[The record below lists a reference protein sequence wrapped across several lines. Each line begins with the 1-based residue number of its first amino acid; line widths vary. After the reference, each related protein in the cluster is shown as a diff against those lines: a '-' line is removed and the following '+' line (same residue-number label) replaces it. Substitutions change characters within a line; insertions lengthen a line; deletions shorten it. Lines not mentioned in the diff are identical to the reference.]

1 MWPQQAHDLEH
12 GSGWTERKTIAVSGE
27 AAESRLGHLRAKTHQ
42 APEKQLPQDER
53 KRRTEP
59 EGLGLETEVTDK
71 TRNEKFEAGNGI
83 YAISSS
89 GKHNLTL
96 LSHPLP
102 SFTEKPNDWQLTL
115 DL

>member
-1 MWPQQAHDLEH
+1 MWLQQASDIEH
-12 GSGWTERKTIAVSGE
+12 GSGWTERKTIVISGE
-27 AAESRLGHLRAKTHQ
+27 AAESRLGHLRAKTHW
-42 APEKQLPQDER
+42 APEKQLPQER
-53 KRRTEP
+53 KRRTEL